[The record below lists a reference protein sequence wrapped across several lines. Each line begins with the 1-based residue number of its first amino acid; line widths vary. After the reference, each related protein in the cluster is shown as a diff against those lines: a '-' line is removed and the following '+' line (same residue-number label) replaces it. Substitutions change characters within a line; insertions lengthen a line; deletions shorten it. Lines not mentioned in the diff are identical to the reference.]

1 MRQAITGIAA
11 ATVAAGMA
19 TGIAV
24 AEPMT
29 GEAAQKQLF
38 SPTKMIMQMG
48 DLGQFSAG
56 MRQSVNLT
64 LDQMKAPSQ
73 LAKFLEAGYGYYGAV
88 AFPVAGDGQ
97 VPPTIIAQLNTPEAA
112 EAAAITA
119 CQQANGGQCAV
130 AALLLPRGYKTRDL
144 TLSQAATE
152 RVMDGWDEGGMPKY
166 LAYSPT
172 THAWGIAKGPTASAR
187 TAIESCKESDCVV
200 AIADQ

>member
-1 MRQAITGIAA
+1 MRQAIAGIA
-11 ATVAAGMA
+11 VALMA
-19 TGIAV
+19 TGTAQ

-29 GEAAQKQLF
+29 GDAAKKQLF
-38 SPTKMIMQMG
+38 SPSKMIMHIA
-48 DLGQFSAG
+48 DLSQFGAG
-56 MRQSVNLT
+56 MKQAVNLT

-73 LAKFLEAGYGYYGAV
+73 MAKFLEAGYGYYGAV
-88 AFPVAGDGQ
+88 AFPVSGDGQ
-97 VPPTIIAQLNTPEAA
+97 VPPTIIAQLNTPDAA
-112 EAAAITA
+112 GAAAVAA

-130 AALLLPRGYKTRDL
+130 AALLLPRGYKARDL
-144 TLSQAATE
+144 TLSQAATK
-152 RVMDGWDEGGMPKY
+152 RVVDGWDDGGMPKF

>member
-1 MRQAITGIAA
+1 MRQAIAGIAA
-11 ATVAAGMA
+11 ALIAGTAAH
-19 TGIAV
+19 

-29 GEAAQKQLF
+29 GDAAKKQLF
-38 SPTKMIMQMG
+38 SPSRMIMQIA
-48 DLGQFSAG
+48 DLGQFAAG

-73 LAKFLEAGYGYYGAV
+73 MAKFLEAGYGYYGAV
-88 AFPVAGDGQ
+88 AFPVQGDGQ

-112 EAAAITA
+112 SAAAIAA

-130 AALLLPRGYKTRDL
+130 AAQLLPRGYKTRDL
-144 TLSQAATE
+144 TLSQAATQ
-152 RVMDGWDEGGMPKY
+152 RVMDGWEDGGMPKY